1 MEQLLAELSAFL
13 DAAVPAFHAQWGAEA
28 GSWQARCD
36 WQRTMAAG
44 KWAAPAWAPENG
56 GRGLTANELIAVEQL
71 TTDYGMPPLPGML
84 GLKNVGPTLAVWGT
98 AAQKEHLPRI
108 LTTDEVWCQGFS
120 EPGAGSDLAGLRTR
134 AVRDGNGGTPASGG
148 VAGGGEYVINGQK
161 IWTSNGM
168 YATHMELLVR
178 TDPAAPKHKGISVL
192 LVDISTP
199 GIEVRPIRQINGD
212 AEFAEVFFTDVRVP
226 VANLLGPENEGWQV
240 TRTTLGHER
249 SGVAIF
255 AARFEKQVRQ
265 LIAEQAGQLDAIQ
278 ADRLVDHFVEARV
291 VSLLSERMIAR
302 LAGGQQPGAEQSVI
316 KLAWSEATQ
325 RLAETRFEF
334 AGADEVSSERDEVA
348 RDYLS
353 SRAATIAAGT
363 SQVVRN
369 ILAERVL
376 GLPRG

>member
-1 MEQLLAELSAFL
+1 MNELLDELRDFL
-13 DAAVPAFHAQWGAEA
+13 DAQVPAFRDEWGERADTWE
-28 GSWQARCD
+28 GRCA
-36 WQRTMAAG
+36 WQRRMAG
-44 KWAAPAWAPENG
+44 GRWAAPAWSPENG
-56 GRGLTANELIAVEQL
+56 GRGLDATELLAVEEV
-71 TTDYGMPPLPGML
+71 TAEYGMPALPGML
-84 GLKNVGPTLAVWGT
+84 GLKNVGPTLAVWGSP
-98 AAQKEHLPRI
+98 AQKEHLARI

-120 EPGAGSDLAGLRTR
+120 EPGAGSDLASLRTR
-134 AVRDGNGGTPASGG
+134 AVRDGDHF
-148 VAGGGEYVINGQK
+148 VVNGQK

-178 TDPAAPKHKGISVL
+178 TDPAAAKHRGISVL
-192 LVDISTP
+192 LVEMDTP

-255 AARFEKQVRQ
+255 AARFEEQVRQ
-265 LIAEQAGQLDAIQ
+265 LVAEMAQQRENGTDLDP
-278 ADRLVDHFVEARV
+278 VDVDTMMSHFVEARTV
-291 VSLLSERMIAR
+291 AMLSEQMMSR

-316 KLAWSEATQ
+316 KLAWSEASQ
-325 RLAETRFEF
+325 RLAETRFELD
-334 AGADEVSSERDEVA
+334 GLESISADSEDVG

-363 SQVVRN
+363 SQIVRN

>member
-1 MEQLLAELSAFL
+1 MELLLAELSAFL
-13 DAAVPAFHAQWGAEA
+13 DAAVPAFHAQWGTDA

-56 GRGLTANELIAVEQL
+56 GRGLNANELIAVEQL

-98 AAQKEHLPRI
+98 TAQKEHLPRI

-148 VAGGGEYVINGQK
+148 VAGGGEYVVNGQK

-192 LVDISTP
+192 LVDMSTP

-249 SGVAIF
+249 SGVAVF
-255 AARFEKQVRQ
+255 AARFEKQLRQ
-265 LIAEQAGQLDAIQ
+265 FIAEQAGQLDPIQ

-291 VSLLSERMIAR
+291 VSLLSERMMAR

-334 AGADEVSSERDEVA
+334 GGLDEVSSEREEVA

-353 SRAATIAAGT
+353 SRASTIAAGT

>member
-1 MEQLLAELSAFL
+1 MEELVQELTSFLEIEVPRFRAEWGENLATWE
-13 DAAVPAFHAQWGAEA
+13 
-28 GSWQARCD
+28 ARCS

-44 KWAAPAWAPENG
+44 KWAAPSWAAEHG
-56 GRGLTANELIAVEQL
+56 GRSVGAAELLAIEETTAE
-71 TTDYGMPPLPGML
+71 YGMPPLAGML

-98 AAQKEHLPRI
+98 EDQKEHLHRI

-134 AVRDGNGGTPASGG
+134 AVRDGDAF
-148 VAGGGEYVINGQK
+148 VVNGQK

-178 TDPAAPKHKGISVL
+178 TDPTAPKHKGISVL
-192 LVDISTP
+192 LVDMSTP
-199 GIEVRPIRQINGD
+199 GVEVRPIRQINGD

-226 VANLLGPENEGWQV
+226 VKNLLGPENAGWQV

-255 AARFEKQVRQ
+255 TARFEKQVRAILATEAAKVQ
-265 LIAEQAGQLDAIQ
+265 DGTCDRTPVFVDTLIG
-278 ADRLVDHFVEARV
+278 HFIEARV
-291 VSLLSERMIAR
+291 VAMLSGQLMSR
-302 LAGGQQPGAEQSVI
+302 LVSGEQPGAEQSVI
-316 KLAWSEATQ
+316 KLVWSEAAQ
-325 RLAETRFEF
+325 RLSETMFDVGGSDSVVSES
-334 AGADEVSSERDEVA
+334 DPEVG

-353 SRAATIAAGT
+353 SRSATIAAGT

-376 GLPRG
+376 GLPRS